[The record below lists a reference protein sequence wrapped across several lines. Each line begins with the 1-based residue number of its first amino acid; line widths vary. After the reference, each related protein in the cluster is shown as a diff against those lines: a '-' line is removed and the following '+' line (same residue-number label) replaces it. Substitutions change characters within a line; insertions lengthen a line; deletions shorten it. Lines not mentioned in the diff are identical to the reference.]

1 MKKHNEGYV
10 LIYVTVVLILFSL
23 IGSMILTSAMKNL
36 NAQQAAIT
44 QMQDKYAA
52 QGMIERVV
60 SMRDTYIFEEGQNV
74 YRKVNDNKVE
84 DVAVKCE
91 KRTSENVVTLS
102 ATYGTITITCN
113 VNLNDGT
120 YEPPYTIGAAQ
131 PEPTETEVPTE

>member
-52 QGMIERVV
+52 QGMIEQVIARV
-60 SMRDTYIFEEGQNV
+60 SSNNLMET
-74 YRKVNDNKVE
+74 DNLWNTG
-84 DVAVKCE
+84 VACE
-91 KRTSENVVTLS
+91 FLETGDYQLV
-102 ATYGTITITCN
+102 ATHQSIVIICVIDGDGDIKEYTITT
-113 VNLNDGT
+113 
-120 YEPPYTIGAAQ
+120 AAT
-131 PEPTETEVPTE
+131 EPTETGVPGT